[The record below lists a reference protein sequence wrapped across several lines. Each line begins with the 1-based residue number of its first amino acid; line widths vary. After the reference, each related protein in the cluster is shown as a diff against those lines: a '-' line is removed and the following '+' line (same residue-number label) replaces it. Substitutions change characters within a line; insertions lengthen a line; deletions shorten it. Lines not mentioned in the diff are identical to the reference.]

1 MKHHTFISKFAL
13 PKSFVIVFL
22 LFQICAYGQQ
32 YNFKSYSVENGLPYV
47 QVFTVFQDSH
57 GYLWSGGL
65 GGLSKFNGKTFQNYS
80 PKNGLANHYVN
91 TIAEDKNHHL
101 IIGTID
107 GLSIFENNIFRNYTV
122 KDGLPSKNITAV
134 CCDYTGKV
142 WIGTKKGLCTF
153 EKGKFETYEA
163 LKSENINCIYATGQ
177 NGLWVGTTNGLYS
190 IFNGNLTHFVTS
202 DGLTDNMVNC
212 ISQKMTTKELF
223 IGTKN
228 GLSVFNTTTQN
239 FQNYHVINGLLDE
252 DIAVLTNTSEGLI
265 WIGSKSGLISFDGKA
280 FGYFS
285 IRQDNNSNNV
295 RSLTMDYEN
304 NLWIGTH
311 NGLFKFRDKTFSSYT
326 KQEGLGG
333 SYIWQILKDKE
344 KNIWL
349 TTDNNG
355 VFKYVNGYFKNYS
368 KKEGLLSSNVTSAVL
383 DNDGQLWFGT
393 NRGISKFNN
402 GKFDNLSY
410 ENNFKLKVHINC
422 LFKDSKGN
430 IWAGGQNGL
439 YRFTKQNQNYISTCF
454 KLPTSV
460 TNYEVWA
467 INEDLKGNIWVGAH
481 FAGIFK
487 LEKNQFIN
495 QKSIINTNIESAF
508 EIEFDST
515 GVMYAATL
523 NGVLVYNPKLKV
535 CKTISEKDGLASEL
549 VYSLKISNDRKYL
562 WAGTNQGVS
571 KINIPKLNK
580 NIVEITSY
588 NKADGFEGVECNAHG
603 IYEDE
608 FSNVWFGTVNGLI
621 KYSPSEFKLNDELSK
636 TTISKIQLSYSDTL
650 LADSSKLPYNLNNIT
665 FYVDGISLTNPNKV
679 LYTYKLEGFDKDY
692 SPETELNISKYDN
705 LPAGKYTFKVKSC
718 NSEGVWN
725 IEPTTF
731 YFEIKAAFYKTGWF
745 TFALLLLGIGII
757 FSIFKIR
764 LHQVKRK
771 QKAEFDTQVEVSK
784 AELKAL
790 RAQMNPHFIFN
801 SLNSIQHYILNS
813 KGDEAVRYL
822 NKFAKL
828 IRIILNNSEKPT
840 VTINE
845 DIEAITLY
853 LELEKMRF
861 ENKFNYSIHVS
872 ESIDGDYD
880 EIPPMLIQPYLEN
893 AILHGIN
900 PKEGMGQID
909 VEINLVGTYI
919 KISVIDNGIGRE
931 KSTAMKSLQPSNRHK
946 SLGMKI
952 TKDRVRILNTI
963 YHSILNVEIIDLYN
977 FNKEAIGTRVD
988 LFVPYIK

>member
-1 MKHHTFISKFAL
+1 MKHPASISKFIL
-13 PKSFVIVFL
+13 SRSFVIIFL
-22 LFQICAYGQQ
+22 LFQICVYGQQ
-32 YNFKSYSVENGLPYV
+32 YNFKNYSVENGLPYV
-47 QVFTVFQDSH
+47 QVFTIFQDSH
-57 GYLWSGGL
+57 GYLWSGGY

-80 PKNGLANHYVN
+80 PKNGLANHYIN

-101 IIGTID
+101 IVGTID

-122 KDGLPSKNITAV
+122 KDGLPSKNITTV

-153 EKGKFETYEA
+153 EKGKFKIYGA
-163 LKSENINCIYATGQ
+163 LKSESINCIYATSQ
-177 NGLWVGTTNGLYS
+177 NGLWVGTNNGLYS
-190 IFNGNLTHFVTS
+190 IFNGQLSHFATT
-202 DGLTDNMVNC
+202 DGLADNMVNC
-212 ISQKMTTKELF
+212 ISQKLTSKELF

-228 GLSVFNTTTQN
+228 GLSVFNTSTRK

-252 DIAVLTNTSEGLI
+252 DITVLANTSEGLI
-265 WIGSKSGLISFDGKA
+265 WIGSKSGLINFDGKV
-280 FGYFS
+280 FEYFS
-285 IRQDNNSNNV
+285 IRQDNNSNNI
-295 RSLTMDYEN
+295 RSLIVDYEN

-311 NGLFKFRDKTFSSYT
+311 NGLFKFRDKSFSSFT

-349 TTDNNG
+349 TTENNG

-402 GKFDNLSY
+402 GTFANLSY
-410 ENNFKLKVHINC
+410 ENNFKLDVHINC

-430 IWAGGQNGL
+430 IWAGCQNGL
-439 YRFTKQNQNYISTCF
+439 YKLAKQNHYYISTYY

-460 TNYEVWA
+460 ADYEVWT
-467 INEDLKGNIWVGAH
+467 INEDLNGNIWSGTNL
-481 FAGIFK
+481 AGLFK

-495 QKSIINTNIESAF
+495 QNSIINTNIESAF

-515 GVMYAATL
+515 GVMYVATL
-523 NGVLVYNPKLKV
+523 NGVLIYNSKLKV

-549 VYSLKISNDRKYL
+549 VYSLKISNDRNYL

-571 KINIPKLNK
+571 KINISKLNK
-580 NIVEITSY
+580 NIFEITSY

-621 KYSPSEFKLNDELSK
+621 KYSPYEFKINDELSK
-636 TTISKIQLSYSDTL
+636 TTISKIQLAFSDTL

-679 LYTYKLEGFDKDY
+679 LYTYKLEGFDKSY
-692 SPETELNISKYDN
+692 SPSTEINFAKYDN

-718 NSEGVWN
+718 NSEGIWN

-757 FSIFKIR
+757 FSVFKIR

-790 RAQMNPHFIFN
+790 RAQMNPHFVFN

-861 ENKFNYSIHVS
+861 ENKFNYSIRVS

-919 KISVIDNGIGRE
+919 KISLIDNGIGRE
-931 KSTAMKSLQPSNRHK
+931 KSKSMQSLQPANRHK

-977 FNKEAIGTRVD
+977 FNREAIGTRVD